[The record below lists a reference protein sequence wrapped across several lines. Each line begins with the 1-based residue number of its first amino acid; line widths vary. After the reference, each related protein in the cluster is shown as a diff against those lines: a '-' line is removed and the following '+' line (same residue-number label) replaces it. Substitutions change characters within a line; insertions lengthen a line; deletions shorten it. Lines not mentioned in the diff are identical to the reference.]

1 VNRVKRLVDLGS
13 PLQQPLSVRLE
24 RFPMTLLVIDEV
36 YDPLHAHCFPLASV
50 VIPKLVSAC
59 PVHHWV
65 GCQSDGTHIQA
76 EPLGFGA
83 WQPSQP
89 LGLYAGTC
97 IESRGTFFF
106 GLRVDIRPRP
116 FNDSVKRPSD
126 VSGFATALAKIVL

>member
-1 VNRVKRLVDLGS
+1 MHIASPWRLWSFRSWSAHV
-13 PLQQPLSVRLE
+13 QCI
-24 RFPMTLLVIDEV
+24 IDN
-36 YDPLHAHCFPLASV
+36 
-50 VIPKLVSAC
+50 
-59 PVHHWV
+59 V